1 MRGKRI
7 IKMRMSKR
15 IIKMRMRHE
24 KGKFTVYSH
33 EVHTL
38 LILGSDICKREKI
51 ETPTTTRFAE
61 INGDS
66 TKL

>member
-1 MRGKRI
+1 
-7 IKMRMSKR
+7 
-15 IIKMRMRHE
+15 MRMRHE